1 MRGGAK
7 LEMFGGVCFGRI
19 TARRRLLLYHVL
31 TTPSLLDSNTISWA
45 TGPLGYYWATGLGW
59 AGLGL
64 IRHFLAL
71 LLLRLRARLS
81 GTSAV
86 GKLNTTFR
94 HVTIIQNPGIPG
106 LSTN

>member
-45 TGPLGYYWATGLGW
+45 TGPLGYW
-59 AGLGL
+59 AGLGW
-64 IRHFLAL
+64 
-71 LLLRLRARLS
+71 
-81 GTSAV
+81 
-86 GKLNTTFR
+86 
-94 HVTIIQNPGIPG
+94 G
-106 LSTN
+106 LSVTSLPYYYSGCELGCQASQVPRQLAS